1 MILLDWYLLET
12 KLDELGYW
20 NIVPSDEEI
29 TIYKNYK
36 NENKLRTYINYMF
49 FFNNSIIS
57 ITRYFAKWNSEFR
70 E

>member
-29 TIYKNYK
+29 TNLYN
-36 NENKLRTYINYMF
+36 L
-49 FFNNSIIS
+49 
-57 ITRYFAKWNSEFR
+57 
-70 E
+70 